1 MHLSPS
7 NWIEIVSIIASL
19 VTSVTAIVISVL
31 TLKTTK
37 ESIDEANRPYV
48 VAYLNWEWIDEHL
61 REFLVIK
68 NFGVTGATI
77 NSIDYSEPWINSH
90 NQKPI
95 FYDMN
100 DYFIAPSQKYVSLAE
115 VDATGKG
122 HPRSRTNPITLTINY
137 SWNGHSDSFKHTFTT
152 DAWKQFEASRAES
165 PYWGSEKS
173 TERLI
178 YRIAKEFSRR
188 NM

>member
-7 NWIEIVSIIASL
+7 NWIEIISIIAGL
-19 VTSVTAIVISVL
+19 ITSVTAIVISVL

-37 ESIDEANRPYV
+37 ESIEEANRPYV
-48 VAYLNWEWIDEHL
+48 VAYLNWEWIDNQM

-68 NFGVTGATI
+68 NFGSTGATI
-77 NSIDYSEPWINSH
+77 DSINYSEPWINSH
-90 NQKPI
+90 NEKPI
-95 FYDMN
+95 FYDM
-100 DYFIAPSQKYVSLAE
+100 DGYFIAPSQKYVSLAE
-115 VDATGKG
+115 VDASGNG
-122 HPRSRTNPITLTINY
+122 HHRSRTHPITLTINY
-137 SWNGHSDSFKHTFTT
+137 SWKSNSDYFKHTFKA

-165 PYWGSEKS
+165 TYWGDDKS